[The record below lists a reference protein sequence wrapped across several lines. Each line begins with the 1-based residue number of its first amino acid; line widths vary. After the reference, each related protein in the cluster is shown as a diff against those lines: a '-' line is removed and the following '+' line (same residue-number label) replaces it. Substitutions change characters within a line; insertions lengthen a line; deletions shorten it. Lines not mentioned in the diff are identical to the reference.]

1 MHACCGNLALPCCWL
16 RVCAVKAQLYRCR
29 YSVPRRVLRRELLV
43 ATCAPTDAYDGNQ
56 AELTR
61 RIIEM
66 RLAYRDTSD
75 YRRAQLTRLC
85 AQKSRRGFYIG
96 LPQRQTQQLRNDVF
110 RKSSRGKRGGASGPH
125 EVSAARGKSRERAPD
140 KTGVRKR
147 GGKEKKRRA
156 ALMQRRRGNER
167 VVPW

>member
-85 AQKSRRGFYIG
+85 AQTSRRGFYFS
-96 LPQRQTQQLRNDVF
+96 LSQRQTQQLRNDFF

-125 EVSAARGKSRERAPD
+125 EVSAARGTSRARARMEVE
-140 KTGVRKR
+140 GVHAPRP
-147 GGKEKKRRA
+147 RA
-156 ALMQRRRGNER
+156 RLDTPLR
-167 VVPW
+167 

>member
-1 MHACCGNLALPCCWL
+1 M
-16 RVCAVKAQLYRCR
+16 
-29 YSVPRRVLRRELLV
+29 PRRVLRRELLV

-85 AQKSRRGFYIG
+85 AQTSRRGFYFS
-96 LPQRQTQQLRNDVF
+96 LSQRQTQQLRNDFF
-110 RKSSRGKRGGASGPH
+110 RKSSRGKRGGAIG
-125 EVSAARGKSRERAPD
+125 AFARAR
-140 KTGVRKR
+140 R
-147 GGKEKKRRA
+147 GGA
-156 ALMQRRRGNER
+156 SGGRRRGGAVTRAPLPRAANARARDAGRAATVQFHSVAAVNSRPRRREGR
-167 VVPW
+167 